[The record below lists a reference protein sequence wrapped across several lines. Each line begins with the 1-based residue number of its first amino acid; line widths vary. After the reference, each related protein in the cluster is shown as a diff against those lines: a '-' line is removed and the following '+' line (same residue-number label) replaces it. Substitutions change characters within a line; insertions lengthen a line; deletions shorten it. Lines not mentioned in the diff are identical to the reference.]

1 MTEEHWISSESQING
16 ISGLRWPLGYLPAL
30 LGVLLA
36 LYCLNTLHPLFLL
49 LTVSL
54 VVPGIWQ
61 YWKWVSGDI
70 RGLGDDPINAIRRI
84 FHFGWIGELAELKNG
99 LFALLCVGVVSATYK
114 IGTVIFFS

>member
-1 MTEEHWISSESQING
+1 MTEEHWTSSESQING
-16 ISGLRWPLGYLPAL
+16 IPELRWPLGYLPTL
-30 LGVLLA
+30 LSVLLA

-49 LTVSL
+49 LTAGL

-70 RGLGDDPINAIRRI
+70 RSLGDDLISTILHI
-84 FHFGWIGELAELKNG
+84 FRFSWISELAELKNG